1 MIVLARHGQTASNRD
16 GRLQGHVDPP
26 LTEHGRAQARRLA
39 GAVGAAAVV
48 RTSPLLRAR
57 ETAAAIAAG
66 IGATVEIDERLIEVA
81 YGEWEGLSLT
91 EVPAEAWDQLKAD
104 PDFRVPGG
112 ESLTEVA
119 TRVSDFMREFAGA
132 DLNVV
137 AVSHVAPIKAAVTVA
152 LGVSP
157 ELGYRMRLDVAA
169 VTRVGFRDGESYLST
184 FNETHHLVDLEL

>member
-1 MIVLARHGQTASNRD
+1 VIVLARHGQTASNRD

-26 LTEHGRAQARRLA
+26 LTEHGREQAARLA
-39 GAVGAAAVV
+39 RAVGAATIV

-91 EVPAEAWDQLKAD
+91 EVPAAAWAQLKAD

-119 TRVSDFMREFAGA
+119 ARISDFMAEFGA
-132 DLNVV
+132 PGVHVV

-152 LGVSP
+152 LGISP
-157 ELGYRMRLDVAA
+157 ELGYRMRLDVAS
-169 VTRVGFRDGESYLST
+169 VTRVGVRDDETYLAS
-184 FNETHHLVDLEL
+184 FNETSHLRP

>member
-1 MIVLARHGQTASNRD
+1 MLARHGQTASNRD

-26 LTEHGRAQARRLA
+26 LTDHGRDQAARLA
-39 GAVGAAAVV
+39 RAVGAATIV

-66 IGATVEIDERLIEVA
+66 IGATVEVDERLIEVA

-91 EVPAEAWDQLKAD
+91 EVPAGSWARLKAD

-112 ESLTEVA
+112 ESLNEVA
-119 TRVSDFMREFAGA
+119 ARISGFLAEFA
-132 DLNVV
+132 DDDVNVV

-169 VTRVGFRDGESYLST
+169 VTRIGSRDGETYLAS
-184 FNETHHLVDLEL
+184 FNETAHLTDL

>member
-26 LTEHGRAQARRLA
+26 LTDHGREQARRLA
-39 GAVGAAAVV
+39 GAVGTAAIV

-81 YGEWEGLSLT
+81 YGEWEGLSLA
-91 EVPAEAWDQLKAD
+91 EVSAESWAQLKAD

-119 TRVSDFMREFAGA
+119 ARISDFMREFAA
-132 DLNVV
+132 DVNVI
-137 AVSHVAPIKAAVTVA
+137 AVSHLAPIKAAVTVA
-152 LGVSP
+152 LGISP
-157 ELGYRMRLDVAA
+157 ELGYRMRLDVAS
-169 VTRVGFRDGESYLST
+169 VTRVGFRGAETYLSS
-184 FNETHHLVDLEL
+184 FNETAHLRG